1 MKRKETEMKTT
12 VGGILFLIGLGMI
25 VGTAGSVD
33 MELISGAREAL
44 QLIIGWLVSL
54 GGFRLIMKGEQNGN

>member
-1 MKRKETEMKTT
+1 MKTT

-33 MELISGAREAL
+33 MELISGACEAL
-44 QLIIGWLVSL
+44 QLIIGGLVSL
-54 GGFRLIMKGEQNGN
+54 GGFRLIMKGERNGN